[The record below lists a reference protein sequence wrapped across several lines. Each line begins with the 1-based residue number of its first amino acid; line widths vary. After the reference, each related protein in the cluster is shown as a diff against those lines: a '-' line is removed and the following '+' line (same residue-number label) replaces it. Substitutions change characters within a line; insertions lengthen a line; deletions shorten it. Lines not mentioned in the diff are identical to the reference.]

1 MPASYTRGVKHR
13 AVRYSANNAWN
24 VNLNTG
30 NVNNNNTNNRYFV
43 VGASESVPDVDG
55 WAAAERSFY
64 KNKHRSIGA
73 QRIHVHPGRVTRLA
87 RLVESGEYTPRP
99 GYRFALFEP
108 SPREIFAAFCEDR
121 LVHHYVA
128 PYITEVAER
137 IHNKNGD
144 VSHGNR
150 IGHSAHTGAAQIRDA
165 IAALR
170 ETHAE
175 PYVAKVDIR
184 SCFPSVPRAGAAA
197 AFERYAKECCMY
209 DERMLAICRKLFL
222 HDPVPG
228 CMTLSSAG
236 EISRVPE
243 RKLLKEGP
251 DGFPIGNFYSQLIV
265 NLYLAEIDAALK
277 PYGVNPRFVDDKCIV
292 APDKATALEE
302 IALARSVAASLRLTM
317 HPEKIYIQ
325 PAHRGVN
332 FCGRTIKGGRLYLTK
347 RTVRR
352 AFRRV
357 GEEER
362 TEEGARRLWSSVNSY
377 LGIMRHCTEHK
388 NEVRLAEAVLV
399 DFGEWLY
406 FIRRDGHPVCRL
418 RKRYNLR
425 TRREQDIKTMIN
437 IWQTTRT
444 SWPR

>member
-1 MPASYTRGVKHR
+1 M
-13 AVRYSANNAWN
+13 RYSANNAWN

-30 NVNNNNTNNRYFV
+30 NVNNTVTYNRYFV

-64 KNKHRSIGA
+64 KNKHRSVGA
-73 QRIHVHPGRVTRLA
+73 QRIHIHPGRVTRIA

-108 SPREIFAAFCEDR
+108 SPREIFAAFCDDR

-137 IHNKNGD
+137 VHNDNGD

-165 IAALR
+165 IAAAR
-170 ETHAE
+170 ERNAE

-184 SCFPSVPRAGAAA
+184 SCFPSVPREKAAD
-197 AFERYAKECCMY
+197 AFERYAKACGMY
-209 DERMLAICRKLFL
+209 DARMLAICRKLFL

-228 CMTLSSAG
+228 CMTLSSDSEMA
-236 EISRVPE
+236 RVPE
-243 RKLLKEGP
+243 RKRLAEGV

-277 PYGVNPRFVDDKCIV
+277 RYGVNPRFVDDKCII

-302 IALARSVAASLRLTM
+302 IALARSVAASLGLVM
-317 HPEKIYIQ
+317 HPDKIYIQ

-352 AFRRV
+352 AFRKV
-357 GEEER
+357 EKEDR
-362 TEEGARRLWSSVNSY
+362 TEDGARRIWSSVNSY

-388 NEVRLAEAVLV
+388 NEVRLADAVMEG
-399 DFGEWLY
+399 FGEWLY
-406 FIRRDGHPVCRL
+406 FIRRDGHLVCRL
-418 RKRYNLR
+418 KRRYDLR
-425 TRREQDIKTMIN
+425 TKRENDIKTMIR
-437 IWQTTRT
+437 IWQTMQA
-444 SWPR
+444 